1 MVVMLRKNN
10 CFNSYKLTVVYQ
22 LLYNQCSLTLNDIFC
37 LSIKIE
43 GQRPPEST
51 EPLFSEEQVWC
62 RP

>member
-37 LSIKIE
+37 SSIKIE
-43 GQRPPEST
+43 GQRPPEIT
-51 EPLFSEEQVWC
+51 EPLFGEEQVWC
-62 RP
+62 